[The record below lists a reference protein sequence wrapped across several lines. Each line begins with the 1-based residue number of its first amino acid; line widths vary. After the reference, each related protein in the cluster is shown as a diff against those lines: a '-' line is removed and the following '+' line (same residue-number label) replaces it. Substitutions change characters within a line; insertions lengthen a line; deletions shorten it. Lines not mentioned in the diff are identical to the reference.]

1 MLKIVGGTAFQN
13 KDSTKSE
20 KSASQS
26 EQEQLARKIIM
37 DFNLGQ
43 TTVRELIEKA
53 GKTGA
58 KPLDL
63 SVFPRALITFNTIG
77 IFLAPGGAS
86 IGIAQGAYA
95 TVIDEKLLKKAIPEL
110 KKFSVSLHGLALF

>member
-1 MLKIVGGTAFQN
+1 
-13 KDSTKSE
+13 
-20 KSASQS
+20 
-26 EQEQLARKIIM
+26 M

-77 IFLAPGGAS
+77 IFLAYGGAS

-110 KKFSVSLHGLALF
+110 KKLSISLHGLALF